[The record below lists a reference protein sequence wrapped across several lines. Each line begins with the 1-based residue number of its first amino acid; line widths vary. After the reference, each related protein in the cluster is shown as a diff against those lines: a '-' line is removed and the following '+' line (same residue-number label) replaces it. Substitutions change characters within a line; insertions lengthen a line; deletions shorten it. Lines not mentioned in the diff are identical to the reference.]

1 MRLKLFFG
9 DLFYLYVKIRTFLV
23 VNSEMVWLF
32 ICYKTKLKK
41 KIFFF
46 EKTFLFFTKYTLFAE
61 NYVFIWEKGFIL
73 KIFFTEKTSF
83 REKDI
88 CENAKTICLI

>member
-9 DLFYLYVKIRTFLV
+9 DLFYLYVKIRTFLL

-41 KIFFF
+41 KIFF
-46 EKTFLFFTKYTLFAE
+46 
-61 NYVFIWEKGFIL
+61 
-73 KIFFTEKTSF
+73 
-83 REKDI
+83 
-88 CENAKTICLI
+88 